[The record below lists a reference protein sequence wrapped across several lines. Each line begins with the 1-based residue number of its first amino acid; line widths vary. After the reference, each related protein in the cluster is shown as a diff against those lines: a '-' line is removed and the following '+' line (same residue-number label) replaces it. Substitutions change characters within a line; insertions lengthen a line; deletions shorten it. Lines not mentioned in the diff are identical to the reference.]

1 MAVTTVLSTPRS
13 WPSILLPRA
22 RNRDPAD
29 LDAAVKAGAFAGLR
43 RAVHDLGPTAVIA
56 TIAASGLRG
65 RGGAGYPTGD
75 KWRAAAATDAPR
87 RYVVANGYGA
97 DPAVLTDRTLLESNP
112 YAVIEGLAIAALAID
127 ADEAFI
133 AVRAD
138 AVEAIR
144 RLEAAIGAAEEAG
157 FIGPDVLGSGRSLTV
172 SLGPVQGAYMLGEET
187 VLLKAL
193 EGKRGQP
200 EQRPPYP
207 AERGLFGMPTV
218 VQNVQTLA
226 AIPWIIVNGAAAFA
240 AIGSKASPGT
250 ILVAVRGPA
259 GAGIAEVPLGTPL
272 RDIVAL
278 ADATKAAHGGG
289 DSGAGAHG
297 AGEAG
302 RGLKA
307 VLVGGPSGGLLPPA
321 LLDTPY
327 EFDALREVG
336 AHVGSGSVVAAD
348 ERACIVDLARLLT
361 RFCADEACGKTIP
374 CRIGTRR
381 ISEIG
386 DRIATGLPRP
396 TDLQLL
402 ADLSADVVASA
413 LCDHERL
420 ATLPYASGMRYFRS
434 ELDDHILRS
443 SCPAGVCRPIAV
455 AAGAAH

>member
-1 MAVTTVLSTPRS
+1 
-13 WPSILLPRA
+13 
-22 RNRDPAD
+22 
-29 LDAAVKAGAFAGLR
+29 
-43 RAVHDLGPTAVIA
+43 
-56 TIAASGLRG
+56 
-65 RGGAGYPTGD
+65 
-75 KWRAAAATDAPR
+75 
-87 RYVVANGYGA
+87 
-97 DPAVLTDRTLLESNP
+97 
-112 YAVIEGLAIAALAID
+112 
-127 ADEAFI
+127 
-133 AVRAD
+133 
-138 AVEAIR
+138 
-144 RLEAAIGAAEEAG
+144 
-157 FIGPDVLGSGRSLTV
+157 
-172 SLGPVQGAYMLGEET
+172 
-187 VLLKAL
+187 
-193 EGKRGQP
+193 
-200 EQRPPYP
+200 
-207 AERGLFGMPTV
+207 MPTV

-226 AIPWIIVNGAAAFA
+226 AVPWIVVNGPEAFA

-278 ADATKAAHGGG
+278 AGGPG
-289 DSGAGAHG
+289 SGAK
-297 AGEAG
+297 AGGSA
-302 RGLKA
+302 LKA
-307 VLVGGPSGGLLPPA
+307 VLVGGPSGGLLPPD

-327 EFDALREVG
+327 EFDALRQVG
-336 AHVGSGSVVAAD
+336 AHVGSGSIVAAD
-348 ERACIVDLARLLT
+348 QRACIVDLARLLT

-386 DRIATGLPRP
+386 DRIAIGVPRP

>member
-1 MAVTTVLSTPRS
+1 
-13 WPSILLPRA
+13 
-22 RNRDPAD
+22 
-29 LDAAVKAGAFAGLR
+29 
-43 RAVHDLGPTAVIA
+43 
-56 TIAASGLRG
+56 
-65 RGGAGYPTGD
+65 
-75 KWRAAAATDAPR
+75 
-87 RYVVANGYGA
+87 
-97 DPAVLTDRTLLESNP
+97 
-112 YAVIEGLAIAALAID
+112 
-127 ADEAFI
+127 
-133 AVRAD
+133 
-138 AVEAIR
+138 
-144 RLEAAIGAAEEAG
+144 
-157 FIGPDVLGSGRSLTV
+157 
-172 SLGPVQGAYMLGEET
+172 MLGEET

-226 AIPWIIVNGAAAFA
+226 AVPWILVNGAEAFA

-250 ILVAVRGPA
+250 ILVAVRGA
-259 GAGIAEVPLGTPL
+259 GGAGIAEVPLGTPL

-278 ADATKAAHGGG
+278 ASGPKPAAGAKPARGSGGKAA
-289 DSGAGAHG
+289 GA
-297 AGEAG
+297 
-302 RGLKA
+302 LKA
-307 VLVGGPSGGLLPPA
+307 VLVGGPSGGLLPPD

-327 EFDALREVG
+327 DFDALREVG

-348 ERACIVDLARLLT
+348 QRACIVDLARLLT

-386 DRIATGLPRP
+386 DRIAIGVPRP

>member
-1 MAVTTVLSTPRS
+1 MTTFLRTPKA
-13 WPSILLPRA
+13 WPSILLARA
-22 RNRDPAD
+22 GAKDPTD
-29 LDAAVKAGAFAGLR
+29 LDAAVKAGAFVGLR
-43 RAVHDLGPTAVIA
+43 KALHDLGPDVVIA

-65 RGGAGYPTGD
+65 RGGAGFPTGE
-75 KWRAAAATDAPR
+75 KWRAAAAVDAPR

-97 DPAVLTDRTLLESNP
+97 DPAVLTDRTLLETDP
-112 YAVIEGLAIAALAID
+112 YAVIEGVAIAALAID
-127 ADEAFI
+127 AGEAFI
-133 AVRAD
+133 ALRSD
-138 AVEAIR
+138 AGEAIR

-172 SLGPVQGAYMLGEET
+172 SVRPVQGAYMLGEET

-200 EQRPPYP
+200 EQRPPHP
-207 AERGLFGMPTV
+207 SERGLFGMPTV

-226 AIPWIIVNGAAAFA
+226 AVPWILVNGAEAFA

-272 RDIVAL
+272 GDIVAL
-278 ADATKAAHGGG
+278 VGGTRAG
-289 DSGAGAHG
+289 RGAKPAGGAGSGSH
-297 AGEAG
+297 
-302 RGLKA
+302 GLKA
-307 VLVGGPSGGLLPPA
+307 VLVGGPSGGLLPPV

-348 ERACIVDLARLLT
+348 DRACIVDLARLLT

-386 DRIATGLPRP
+386 DRIAIGVPRP

-402 ADLSADVVASA
+402 TDLSADVVASA